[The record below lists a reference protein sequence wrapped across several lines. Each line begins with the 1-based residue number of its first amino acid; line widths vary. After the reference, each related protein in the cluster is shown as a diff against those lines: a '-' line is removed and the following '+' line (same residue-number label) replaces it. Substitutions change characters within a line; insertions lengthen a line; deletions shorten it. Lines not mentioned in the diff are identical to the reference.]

1 MRCLLV
7 VASVALSGA
16 FVSRAPSFSR
26 HTDASVSVQRTYAAP
41 VMKLAELQEEVQ
53 LLRAEL
59 VRKDA
64 IIKSLLSTIE
74 TTAVTTDDGSSSKSS
89 TPLQDLC
96 LISKEVCSAASRSH
110 RRPSFAICDRTGPR
124 KPHIQRPSDLACVS
138 D

>member
-1 MRCLLV
+1 MRTLLV

-16 FVSRAPSFSR
+16 FVSRVPTFNR
-26 HTDASVSVQRTYAAP
+26 HTNAVAQRTYAAP

-74 TTAVTTDDGSSSKSS
+74 TTAVTTDDGFAGKSS

-96 LISKEVCSAASRSH
+96 QISKEVCSAASHSPFIVLLCSVPPCTASQVTHAARS
-110 RRPSFAICDRTGPR
+110 AI
-124 KPHIQRPSDLACVS
+124 
-138 D
+138 